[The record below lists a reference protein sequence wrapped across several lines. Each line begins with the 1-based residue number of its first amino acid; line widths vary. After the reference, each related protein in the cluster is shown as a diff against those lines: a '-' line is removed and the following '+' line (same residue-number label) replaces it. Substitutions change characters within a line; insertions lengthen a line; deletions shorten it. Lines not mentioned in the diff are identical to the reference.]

1 MSTTPLAA
9 QDGAKTQKPLPK
21 RRSGKTSLRTAL
33 IPWLFLAPA
42 LIIFTWFKFYPM
54 VSGFSMSFYNVQFY
68 ADSEWVGLDNF
79 YKAFE
84 DPALRLA
91 VFHTTIYVIVATL
104 GASITALCLAL
115 FLEGPARHLRF
126 IRTAIFLPAITSVA
140 IIAEIWRILFNSADY
155 GIVNSTLSF
164 LGIAPQG
171 FLSDPNQALWVLILM
186 SIWKSAPYDMV
197 IFVAGLVGINREL
210 YDAASV
216 DGASP
221 LRKFWHVTIPGIIP
235 SISVVVMLSF
245 IRGFRIF
252 AEVYATTGGGPAGST
267 STIMTHIYKVGFEE
281 LNYGYA
287 SAVSLLLLL
296 FTVALTLVHMKIKA
310 RFTV

>member
-1 MSTTPLAA
+1 MTTTPQAA
-9 QDGAKTQKPLPK
+9 PNGAAGGKRLPK
-21 RRSGKTSLRTAL
+21 RRPRKTPLSTAI

-42 LIIFTWFKFYPM
+42 LVIFTWFKFYPM

-79 YKAFE
+79 YKAFD
-84 DPALRLA
+84 DPDLRLA

-104 GASITALCLAL
+104 GASVTALCLAL
-115 FLEGPARHLRF
+115 FLEGPARHLRI

-155 GIVNSTLSF
+155 GIINATLGF
-164 LGIAPQG
+164 LGVAPQG
-171 FLSDPNQALWVLILM
+171 FLSDPDQALWVLILM

-221 LRKFWHVTIPGIIP
+221 WRKFWHVTIPGIIP

-267 STIMTHIYKVGFEE
+267 ATIMTHVYKVGFEE

-296 FTVALTLVHMKIKA
+296 FTVALTLVHMKIKS

>member
-1 MSTTPLAA
+1 MSTTPQAA
-9 QDGAKTQKPLPK
+9 LNGPAAVKRLSK
-21 RRSGKTSLRTAL
+21 RRPRKIPLRTAI

-42 LIIFTWFKFYPM
+42 LVIFTWFKFYPM

-84 DPALRLA
+84 DPDLRLA
-91 VFHTTIYVIVATL
+91 VYHTTIYVIVATL
-104 GASITALCLAL
+104 GASVTALCLAL
-115 FLEGPARHLRF
+115 FLEGPARHLRI

-155 GIVNSTLSF
+155 GIINSTLAF
-164 LGIAPQG
+164 LGVGPQG

-186 SIWKSAPYDMV
+186 SVWKSAPYDMV

-267 STIMTHIYKVGFEE
+267 ATIMTHVYKVGFEE

-287 SAVSLLLLL
+287 SAVSLLLLV
-296 FTVALTLVHMKIKA
+296 FTVALTLVHMKIKS
-310 RFTV
+310 RYTV